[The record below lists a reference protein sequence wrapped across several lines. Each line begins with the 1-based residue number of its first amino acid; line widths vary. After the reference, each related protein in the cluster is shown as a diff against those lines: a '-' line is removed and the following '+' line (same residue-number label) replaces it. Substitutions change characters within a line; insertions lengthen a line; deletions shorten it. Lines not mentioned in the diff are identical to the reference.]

1 MKSKKKKTPKDRAI
15 EIIDNLT
22 QTINKIVSD
31 DIKKSKLTNMRDKL
45 IKKYELKKLELCQQ

>member
-1 MKSKKKKTPKDRAI
+1 MKLKKKKTPKDRAI
-15 EIIDNLT
+15 DITINLT

-45 IKKYELKKLELCQQ
+45 INKYELKKLELCQQ

>member
-15 EIIDNLT
+15 EIVDNLT

-45 IKKYELKKLELCQQ
+45 INKYELKKLELC

>member
-15 EIIDNLT
+15 EIVGNLT
-22 QTINKIVSD
+22 QTINKIISD

-45 IKKYELKKLELCQQ
+45 IKKYKLKKLKLCQQ